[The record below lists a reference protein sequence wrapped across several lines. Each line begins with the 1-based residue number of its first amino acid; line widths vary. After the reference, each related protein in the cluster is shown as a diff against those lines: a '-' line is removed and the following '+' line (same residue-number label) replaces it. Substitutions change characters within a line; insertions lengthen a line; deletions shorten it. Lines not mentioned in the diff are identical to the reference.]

1 MGTFKVAIVGGSV
14 AGLALALHLEK
25 LGIDFVVLEAYSE
38 IAPQVGA
45 SIGLAP
51 NGLKICQ
58 QLGFYEEV
66 KSISVSVADLVVRNG
81 NGDKIWEHRLLEEI
95 RKQHGYDLLFT
106 ERQKFLQ
113 VIYNKFQDKTK
124 LLTNQRVAKIEELDD
139 KVQLHTTVGRLF
151 EADIV
156 IGADG
161 VHSPVRKEMWRLA
174 ENAGSN
180 VFGDDPGAGKLY

>member
-1 MGTFKVAIVGGSV
+1 MENFKVAIVGGSV

-25 LGIDFVVLEAYSE
+25 LGIDYIVLEAYGE

-58 QLGFYEEV
+58 QLGFYDEV
-66 KSISVSVADLVVRNG
+66 KDMSVSVADLVVRNG
-81 NGDKIWEHRLLEEI
+81 NGDIIWQHRLFEEI

-106 ERQKFLQ
+106 ERQKFLRAIQ
-113 VIYNKFQDKTK
+113 SNFQHLDR
-124 LLTNQRVAKIEELDD
+124 LLTNQRVVEIEQVGE
-139 KVQLHTTVGRLF
+139 KVHLHTNEGRMF
-151 EADIV
+151 EADIA

-161 VHSPVRKEMWRLA
+161 IHSPMRKEMWRLA
-174 ENAGSN
+174 AEAGSK
-180 VFGDDPGAGKLY
+180 VFGDDPGAGEL